1 MMTEQENRILKSV
14 ALKAA
19 VEVRKDVENRIGP
32 ILVLNPAPEI
42 IKLAKEF
49 EKYLRGEDAK

>member
-19 VEVRKDVENRIGP
+19 VEVRKDLNVI
-32 ILVLNPAPEI
+32 NPAPEI
-42 IKLAKEF
+42 IKLAREF

>member
-19 VEVRKDVENRIGP
+19 VEVRREMPVIS
-32 ILVLNPAPEI
+32 PAPEI